1 MFLSNL
7 DSLHLKPVANVL
19 KQELRGLTYK
29 ADIIA
34 PNMHLLMLPGT
45 ITNHH
50 LYSTSA
56 SHTLASSTFNSQR
69 HQVNSLSSTTDQVDL
84 DDFIINAFS
93 NFNTSRRNNKNK
105 YQSPSTVRFDRTR
118 SNQPFRGKCHACGQ
132 NNHHSKNCFFLR
144 KLNSCL
150 DFMEKN
156 NFSPNQLQGGA
167 GNPVIGGE
175 IGWKFCCWPNIG
187 ICATDS

>member
-7 DSLHLKPVANVL
+7 DSPHLKPVANAL

-29 ADIIA
+29 ADNIA

-56 SHTLASSTFNSQR
+56 LHTLAPSTINSQCY
-69 HQVNSLSSTTDQVDL
+69 QVNSLLSTTDQVDL
-84 DDFIINAFS
+84 DNFIINTFS

-105 YQSPSTVRFDRTR
+105 Y
-118 SNQPFRGKCHACGQ
+118 
-132 NNHHSKNCFFLR
+132 
-144 KLNSCL
+144 
-150 DFMEKN
+150 
-156 NFSPNQLQGGA
+156 
-167 GNPVIGGE
+167 
-175 IGWKFCCWPNIG
+175 
-187 ICATDS
+187 